1 MAAIRLARHPR
12 WAPIL
17 AVVALLNFIL
27 YVIVASSH
35 GGDAWNGYIK
45 NARYFV
51 SQHGHGTEVSRTF
64 WVYSCYH
71 TIFLWITYLSAI
83 VAFGFFYINALRRRC
98 VLHCTSAISA
108 GRCDEWPYFN
118 ETVSEIVKAR
128 LRQR

>member
-27 YVIVASSH
+27 YVIAASSH
-35 GGDAWNGYIK
+35 GGDAWNGHIK

-64 WVYSCYH
+64 WVYSVI
-71 TIFLWITYLSAI
+71 TRSSSGSRTYLRSSRSASS
-83 VAFGFFYINALRRRC
+83 
-98 VLHCTSAISA
+98 T
-108 GRCDEWPYFN
+108 
-118 ETVSEIVKAR
+118 
-128 LRQR
+128 